1 MDRPADLGEFL
12 RTRRARMP
20 PEETRPTA
28 GSSDLGP
35 GLRREEV
42 ARRAGLGLTH
52 YICLEEGRH
61 REAPLAV
68 LDAIARVLRLDD
80 GERAHLY
87 RLAQCAE
94 PVPDECAGPGVRQ
107 LMGGLKGMPAV
118 ALNHRHDVLFWNPL
132 GHALLACHLDRD
144 SPLSA
149 RHRPNLSRMLFLDR
163 RTRELYPQWADEAR
177 RVAAGLRLASDDHPR
192 DDRLAALIGE
202 LTESDP
208 GFAALWSQPP
218 VRARAFGT
226 RLFRHPV
233 VGCMELAYENV
244 EPPDDPGQQ
253 VLVFSAEPDTPSEKA
268 LSRLA
273 GLPVWPQDPLG
284 RQASLPPAP

>member
-1 MDRPADLGEFL
+1 MDVPADLGEFL

-20 PEETRPTA
+20 PEEPTPRV
-28 GSSDLGP
+28 GSSRRSP
-35 GLRREEV
+35 GLRREDV

-52 YICLEEGRH
+52 YICLEEGRLH
-61 REAPLAV
+61 DAPPDV
-68 LDAIARVLRLDD
+68 LDAIARVLRLSTD
-80 GERAHLY
+80 ERDHMY
-87 RLAQCAE
+87 RLARGDG
-94 PVPDECAGPGVRQ
+94 PVPDECTGQGVRH
-107 LMGGLKGMPAV
+107 LMRGLKGMPAV

-163 RTRELYPQWADEAR
+163 HTRELYPQWADEAR
-177 RVAAGLRLASDDHPR
+177 QMAARLRLASTDNPR
-192 DDRLAALIGE
+192 DGRLAALIGE
-202 LTESDP
+202 LAQSDS

-233 VGCMELAYENV
+233 VGCMELAFENV
-244 EPPDDPGQQ
+244 EPPDSPGQQ
-253 VLVFSAEPDTPSEKA
+253 VLVFSAEPDTASEKA

-273 GLPVWPQDPLG
+273 AGSAWPDEPAG
-284 RQASLPPAP
+284 RRTS

>member
-20 PEETRPTA
+20 PEETIPA
-28 GSSDLGP
+28 GGSSLRSP

-61 REAPLAV
+61 RDAPPAV
-68 LDAIARVLRLDD
+68 LEAIARVLRLDD

-87 RLAQCAE
+87 RLAQPDE
-94 PVPDECAGPGVRQ
+94 PVPDECTGQGVRH

-118 ALNHRHDVLFWNPL
+118 ALNHRHDVLYWNPL

-149 RHRPNLSRMLFLDR
+149 RHRPNLSRILFLDR

-177 RVAAGLRLASDDHPR
+177 RMASCLRLASNDHPQ
-192 DDRLAALIGE
+192 DGRLAALIGE
-202 LTESDP
+202 LAESDA

-226 RLFRHPV
+226 RLFRHPL
-233 VGCMELAYENV
+233 VGRMELAFENV
-244 EPPDDPGQQ
+244 EPPDEPGQQ
-253 VLVFSAEPDTPSEKA
+253 VLVFSAEPDTESEKA

-273 GLPVWPQDPLG
+273 ARSAWPQEPLSQPTG
-284 RQASLPPAP
+284 R